1 MLIEEQA
8 RALHEPVVEPADEP
22 VHEPPADPR
31 TRERVLAAVTLD
43 GPVTASQLG
52 NRLGLTPAAVRRHLD
67 SLAAA
72 GAIREFEPVGP
83 ASRGRGRPARRWV
96 VSPAG
101 HDALASGYGV
111 LAAQALRY
119 LAAYVGPEAV
129 AGFAQDRIAAQEQ
142 RYAGA
147 LAEAGAQPRARV
159 DALVAAL
166 NEDGFAA
173 TARPIGSGHDGGE
186 ATGIQ
191 LCQGHCPVRHVA
203 EEFPQLCQA
212 ETDAF
217 SRLIGV
223 HVQRLS
229 TIAGGQHVCTTFV
242 PIHAIPVHA
251 TTVHEPTEKEATR

>member
-1 MLIEEQA
+1 
-8 RALHEPVVEPADEP
+8 
-22 VHEPPADPR
+22 
-31 TRERVLAAVTLD
+31 VLAAVTLD
-43 GPVTASQLG
+43 GPITASGLG
-52 NRLGLTPAAVRRHLD
+52 ARLGLTPAAVRRHLD
-67 SLAAA
+67 TLATA
-72 GAIREFEPVGP
+72 GAIREFDPLGSSP
-83 ASRGRGRPARRWV
+83 RGRGRPARRWV

-101 HDALASGYGV
+101 HDALESGYGV
-111 LAAQALRY
+111 LAAQALHY
-119 LAAYVGPEAV
+119 LATLAGPEAV
-129 AGFAQDRIAAQEQ
+129 TAFARERVAAQEQ
-142 RYAGA
+142 RYAA
-147 LAEAGAQPRARV
+147 QVADAGPEPRARV

-173 TARPIGSGHDGGE
+173 TARPIGGSQVGAE

-242 PIHAIPVHA
+242 PVHSI
-251 TTVHEPTEKEATR
+251 TDKEATR